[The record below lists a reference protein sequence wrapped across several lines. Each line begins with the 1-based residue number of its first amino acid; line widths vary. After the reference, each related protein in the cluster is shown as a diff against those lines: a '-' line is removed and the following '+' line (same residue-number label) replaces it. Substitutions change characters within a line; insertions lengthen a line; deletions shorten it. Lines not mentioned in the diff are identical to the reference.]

1 MNNIANLLQNWIIA
15 EPVAGLWLG
24 IVAVLLFG
32 VTFAQLTKR
41 TGLSWG
47 HGFFVAIAHTL
58 VVVFLVAV
66 CYFLLNSD
74 FKTFSQIYGSFTTGG
89 SVSNRAWQQW
99 RNIYGGGYDQKDL
112 EVVQFVTVVN
122 EEVVPPSDPSAAPLY
137 RNVKVEQPIQQ
148 NSIIGFRGK
157 VELTAAGGYN
167 NANTFNVYALSA
179 DYEYDIVNSSTEETR
194 AEFRFPIS
202 PTSKLYQD
210 IVITVNGKQV
220 PWQIASQA
228 IFWEDRLTPGEK
240 QKINIR
246 FHTWGENDFLFEVPE
261 QREVTNFSLKLVMN
275 TDNC

>member
-1 MNNIANLLQNWIIA
+1 MNSLTSLLQNWIVA
-15 EPVAGLWLG
+15 EPIASLWLG
-24 IVAVLLFG
+24 IISVLLFG
-32 VTFAQLTKR
+32 VTFAKLTKR

-47 HGFFVAIAHTL
+47 HGFFVALAQTL
-58 VVVFLVAV
+58 VVVSLIGA
-66 CYFLLNSD
+66 CYFLLNSG

-99 RNIYGGGYDQKDL
+99 RDMYGGGYDQKDL
-112 EVVQFVTVVN
+112 EVMQYVTVVK
-122 EEVVPPSDPSAAPLY
+122 EEVVPPSDPLAAPLY
-137 RNVKVEQPIQQ
+137 RNVKVEQPIRQ
-148 NSIIGFRGK
+148 NSIIGFRGN

-179 DYEYDIVNSSTEETR
+179 EYEYDVANLSTEETR

-210 IVITVNGKQV
+210 IVITANHMEI
-220 PWQIASQA
+220 PWRIIDQA
-228 IFWEDRLTPGEK
+228 IFWEEQLAPGEK
-240 QKINIR
+240 QTINIR

-261 QREVTNFSLKLVMN
+261 QREITNFSLKLVMN